1 MVVYK
6 ILSSLYRKDR
16 YKIMADVV
24 MTVLDENVFE
34 HEYDKYRGA
43 KTSGLEACG
52 ACLMFAQFMQ
62 EHGYDWVDAD
72 EVWNNTSGLRDGNRL
87 DFMDNY
93 VVETD
98 DGDEVEFTFMYIV
111 NGTVWA
117 VLYDPEEDSYVG
129 DIEIYA

>member
-1 MVVYK
+1 
-6 ILSSLYRKDR
+6 
-16 YKIMADVV
+16 MADVV

-34 HEYDKYRGA
+34 PEYDKYRGA
-43 KTSGLEACG
+43 KASGLEACG

-62 EHGYDWVDAD
+62 EHGYEVDAD
-72 EVWNNTSGLRDGNRL
+72 EVYNNTSGLRDGNRL

-93 VVETD
+93 TVETD
-98 DGDEVEFTFMYIV
+98 DGDEVEFTYMYIV

-117 VLYDPEEDSYVG
+117 TLYDPEDDSYVG

>member
-1 MVVYK
+1 
-6 ILSSLYRKDR
+6 
-16 YKIMADVV
+16 MADVV

-34 HEYDKYRGA
+34 PEYDKYRGA
-43 KTSGLEACG
+43 KASGLEACG

-93 VVETD
+93 EID
-98 DGDEVEFTFMYIV
+98 DGEQVLEFTYMYIV

-117 VLYDPEEDSYVG
+117 VLYDPEEDSYIG